1 MPDFVS
7 TRLRTRPSVMEAIM
21 IEQGHKRRLA
31 GAAAL
36 ILAGGLGFA
45 IARWTA
51 PQPPAV
57 PQPEAVGPAIL
68 KLDPKEIAAA
78 GILTEPV
85 TAGAVG
91 AEILAPA
98 AATAQPN
105 GVAALMAHAEG
116 VISRLNKRL
125 GDPVKAGE
133 VLATVDSK
141 DAAQLASDRASADA
155 RAVLARNIAAQEE
168 ALYRQGA
175 TSKRSLETAQASLAA
190 AQADAR
196 RARNAA
202 ATANLASD
210 GHSIAVIS
218 PLTGRITAQTAQ
230 LGAFV
235 RTETELFRVSDP
247 RLIQVEAQLTA
258 RDAARV
264 QPGDAA
270 TLLLPNGS
278 TARVSVRSVAPAL
291 DPLTRTQS
299 VVLTVP
305 SNLERGSALAPGE
318 TLQVRIRPSAASGSA
333 TAIAVPEEAVQ
344 TIDGHDSVFV
354 QTDSG
359 FAVRHVAVGSRSA
372 GQAAIVSGLQAG
384 ERIATRNA
392 FLLKAELGKGAEDE
406 E

>member
-1 MPDFVS
+1 M
-7 TRLRTRPSVMEAIM
+7 ME
-21 IEQGHKRRLA
+21 QQHKRWLA

-36 ILAGGLGFA
+36 VLAGGVGFG

-51 PQPPAV
+51 PHLAPP
-57 PQPEAVGPAIL
+57 PQPQAEGPAIL
-68 KLDPKEIAAA
+68 KLDPKEVAAA
-78 GILTEPV
+78 GILTEPAL
-85 TAGAVG
+85 AGTVG

-105 GVAALMAHAEG
+105 GVAALTAHAEG
-116 VISRLNKRL
+116 IIVRLNKRL
-125 GDPVKAGE
+125 GDPVQAGE
-133 VLATVDSK
+133 VLAVVDSK

-155 RAVLARNIAAQEE
+155 RALLARRIAAQEE
-168 ALYRQGA
+168 ALYQSGA

-196 RARNAA
+196 RAHNAA
-202 ATANLASD
+202 ATANLGAD
-210 GHSIAVIS
+210 GHSVTVIS
-218 PLTGRITAQTAQ
+218 PVTGRITAQAAA

-247 RLIQVEAQLTA
+247 KLIQVEAQLTA
-258 RDAARV
+258 LDAAHV
-264 QPGDAA
+264 HPGDAA

-278 TARVSVRSVAPAL
+278 TARASVRSVAPAL
-291 DPLTRTQS
+291 DPQTRTQS
-299 VVLTVP
+299 VVLTIP
-305 SNLERGSALAPGE
+305 EGSALAPGE
-318 TLQVRIRPSAASGSA
+318 TLQVRIRPRTANVPAAAG
-333 TAIAVPEEAVQ
+333 TIVVPEEAVQ
-344 TIDGHDSVFV
+344 TVDGRDSVFV

-359 FAVRHVAVGSRSA
+359 FATRHVAVGSRSA
-372 GQAAIVSGLQAG
+372 GQAAIVSGLKPG

>member
-1 MPDFVS
+1 M
-7 TRLRTRPSVMEAIM
+7 MEQ
-21 IEQGHKRRLA
+21 EHKRWLA

-36 ILAGGLGFA
+36 MLAGGVGFG

-51 PQPPAV
+51 PQPPAA
-57 PQPEAVGPAIL
+57 PQAETAGTAIL

-78 GILTEPV
+78 GILTEPALSG
-85 TAGAVG
+85 TVG

-98 AATAQPN
+98 EATAQPN
-105 GVAALMAHAEG
+105 GVAALTAHAEG

-125 GDPVKAGE
+125 GDPVKAGD
-133 VLATVDSK
+133 VLAMVDSK

-155 RAVLARNIAAQEE
+155 RAVLARNVAAQEE

-202 ATANLASD
+202 ATGNLAGD

-218 PLTGRITAQTAQ
+218 PLTGRITAQAAA

-258 RDAARV
+258 LDAARV
-264 QPGDAA
+264 HPGDAA

-278 TARVSVRSVAPAL
+278 TARATVRSVAPAL
-291 DPLTRTQS
+291 DPQTRTQS
-299 VVLTVP
+299 VIITVP
-305 SNLERGSALAPGE
+305 AGLALAPGE
-318 TLQVRIRPSAASGSA
+318 TLQVRISPRIAPQTANEPGAAG
-333 TAIAVPEEAVQ
+333 TIVVPEEAVQ
-344 TIDGHDSVFV
+344 TIDGRDSVFV
-354 QTDSG
+354 QTETG

-372 GQAAIVSGLQAG
+372 GQAAIVSGLKPG

-392 FLLKAELGKGAEDE
+392 FLLKAEMGKGAEDE